1 MAKKRTNDEK
11 HAADPSF
18 EDALH
23 RLADAVRQLEEGNLS
38 LDDSL
43 ARYEEGIRYLS
54 QCQKILENAERKIEL
69 LSGFDAEG
77 NPIIKSVDDE
87 VMSLEQKADGRS
99 RRRSATQETATSRTM
114 KQAKIRTDN
123 VHVGQVA
130 ESESSERSSRS
141 GGSTAPQNAA
151 AGSDAAPVTGEEDDV
166 DGNGRLF

>member
-1 MAKKRTNDEK
+1 MANEQTSNDDS
-11 HAADPSF
+11 DPSF

-69 LSGFDAEG
+69 LSGLDAEG
-77 NPIIKSVDDE
+77 NPIKTAVDDE
-87 VMSLEQKADGRS
+87 AMTLEQKADERS
-99 RRRSATQETATSRTM
+99 RRRSATQEHTVSHTQKQEAT
-114 KQAKIRTDN
+114 RTDGA
-123 VHVGQVA
+123 HIQRP
-130 ESESSERSSRS
+130 SRSSRDDS
-141 GGSTAPQNAA
+141 NTHPP
-151 AGSDAAPVTGEEDDV
+151 SDLGQSAIQEDDV